1 MMLQMIFGQEI
12 KPSVYNKEVG
22 LFTKGFH
29 PGTKNVTIPF
39 CDPKLVARTI
49 CETFNNTEG
58 VRYNY
63 DESKCFWEIEYGT
76 TPLEYSVNNFILS
89 QQILTS
95 RWVFKIAAMEAVK
108 KFPYLQDTLDIN
120 TNYNPF
126 ERLNKRWCKMTLQ
139 LFYDEKNNSIYIE
152 PKHITQY
159 SDYLT
164 FNYLVDIIFNTL
176 KSQEFVKS
184 VNWSKRA
191 NYINF
196 TEGIEYSPKNHIL
209 QYLCE
214 DLAVK
219 EICEL
224 LSYKM

>member
-1 MMLQMIFGQEI
+1 MLQMIFGQEI

-22 LFTKGFH
+22 LFTKSFH
-29 PGTKNVTIPF
+29 LGTKNVTIPF
-39 CDPKLVARTI
+39 CDPKLVAQTI
-49 CETFNNTEG
+49 CETLNNTEG
-58 VRYNY
+58 VRYKY

-108 KFPYLQDTLDIN
+108 KFPYLQEKLDIN

-126 ERLNKRWCKMTLQ
+126 ERINKRWCKMTLQ
-139 LFYDEKNNSIYIE
+139 LFYDKKNNSIYIE
-152 PKHITQY
+152 PKNITQY

-164 FNYLVDIIFNTL
+164 FNYLVDIIFNKL
-176 KSQEFVKS
+176 QSQEFVKS

>member
-12 KPSVYNKEVG
+12 KLSVYNNDVG

-29 PGTKNVTIPF
+29 LGTKNLTIPF
-39 CDPKLVARTI
+39 CDRKLIAQTI
-49 CETFNNTEG
+49 CKTLDNTEG
-58 VRYNY
+58 VRYKY
-63 DESKCFWEIEYGT
+63 DGSKCFWEIEYGT
-76 TPLEYSVNNFILS
+76 TPLEYSVNDFTLS
-89 QQILTS
+89 QHILTS

-108 KFPYLQDTLDIN
+108 KFPYLQDTLDIIP
-120 TNYNPF
+120 TNNPF
-126 ERLNKRWCKMTLQ
+126 DRIDKRWCEMTLQ

-159 SDYLT
+159 SDSLT
-164 FNYLVDIIFNTL
+164 FNCLVGLLFDKL
-176 KSQEFVKS
+176 QSREFIKS

-191 NYINF
+191 NYITF
-196 TEGIEYSPKNHIL
+196 TEGIDYSSKNHIL

-214 DLAVK
+214 DLASK
-219 EICEL
+219 EICQL